1 MRLNAYLLS
10 AIIAAAGAMPGFAR
24 AAANSASE
32 SAERVS
38 VASTSC
44 RQAVSQS
51 RLVCLSGSNCQR
63 EISPILRTCNQPQHA
78 SCAAARE
85 DLRAQCAPQS
95 PWYGSRE
102 CEDALRQVS
111 HYCGQ

>member
-1 MRLNAYLLS
+1 MRLNPFLLF
-10 AIIAAAGAMPGFAR
+10 AITAFAAAVPSFGH

-38 VASTSC
+38 LASTSC

-85 DLRAQCAPQS
+85 DLRMQCAPQS

-102 CEDALRQVS
+102 CEDALQQVS
-111 HYCGQ
+111 HYCGR

>member
-1 MRLNAYLLS
+1 MRRTAYLLS
-10 AIIAAAGAMPGFAR
+10 ATTALAAAMPWLAQ
-24 AAANSASE
+24 AAADAASE
-32 SAERVS
+32 GAAQAS

-63 EISPILRTCNQPQHA
+63 AISPILRTCNQPQHA

-85 DLRAQCAPQS
+85 DLRARCAPQS

-102 CEDALRQVS
+102 CEEALQQVS
-111 HYCGQ
+111 HYCGR

>member
-38 VASTSC
+38 PSC